1 MLLLTIIYYKIFI
14 ITDDHHDGVDDDEVY
29 DVNYVND
36 VGNDDDNDDDNDESM
51 FFAGTTVKVHIVNL
65 ENETVAPP
73 VNVRPLLNS
82 TVKDLHILIH
92 EVLINVIQMLLSIL
106 LCSGNTVVVEWS
118 E

>member
-1 MLLLTIIYYKIFI
+1 MTLAMT
-14 ITDDHHDGVDDDEVY
+14 TTMM
-29 DVNYVND
+29 
-36 VGNDDDNDDDNDESM
+36 M
-51 FFAGTTVKVHIVNL
+51 FFAGTTVKVHMVDL
-65 ENETVAPP
+65 ENETVALP

-92 EVLINVIQMLLSIL
+92 EVLIIQCYTMLHSIL